1 MFVQL
6 KIQSGWQTIYW
17 SVWCAKHKIKK
28 LKTKIKKEKERK
40 ESLYKKL
47 IIDKEDLK
55 KTI

>member
-47 IIDKEDLK
+47 IIDKEGLK